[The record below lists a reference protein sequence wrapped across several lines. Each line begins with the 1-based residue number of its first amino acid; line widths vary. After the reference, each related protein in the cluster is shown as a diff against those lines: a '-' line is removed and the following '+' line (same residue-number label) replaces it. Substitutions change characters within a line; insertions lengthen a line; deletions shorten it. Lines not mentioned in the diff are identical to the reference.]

1 MGFAASPGSNRVENI
16 VSRGLVIP
24 MVTTTNKSANPVM
37 RLRGVFMTGASW
49 EILSKPEK
57 ARNEAA
63 KPNRSTMGVSEL
75 CSNIFGNSEK
85 NSDKDRWVKTVTRIA
100 MSPRNAITAPTR
112 LTLAL
117 SRMPIQFKIPGGQ
130 APQWSLPVRKGGQ
143 GQTTRALFYYRVQ
156 EPRHSDI
163 ASPKDN

>member
-1 MGFAASPGSNRVENI
+1 MENI

-24 MVTTTNKSANPVM
+24 MVTTTNKSANPVI

-85 NSDKDRWVKTVTRIA
+85 NSDKDRWVKTVARIA

-117 SRMPIQFKIPGGQ
+117 SRMPIQFKIPRRTSTPMVVASKERWTGPNHTCTILLSSAGTTTLRYCIPERQ
-130 APQWSLPVRKGGQ
+130 LMAAVRK
-143 GQTTRALFYYRVQ
+143 
-156 EPRHSDI
+156 
-163 ASPKDN
+163 